1 MAQAEVHR
9 EHHAVLAVVDRHLCY
24 ALLGLPRVEDRAHR
38 WKWAVLNE
46 GRIVSFTER
55 LAHALKPA
63 RPEVPCV
70 LGRLRQ
76 VRLAPDLPRS
86 LHPPRRLDRD
96 AAGNDDRTMNTP
108 GHVRDRYASTRPRHV
123 EHVRPQHLALVDQH
137 GVRVQALDGART
149 GAAVGWRV
157 EVGKE

>member
-9 EHHAVLAVVDRHLCY
+9 EHDAVHLIVDCHLSD
-24 ALLGLPRVEDRAHR
+24 ALFRRPRMEDRADR
-38 WKWAVLNE
+38 RQRAILNE
-46 GRIVSFTER
+46 GREVAFTKR

-63 RPEVPCV
+63 CPEVRHV
-70 LGRLRQ
+70 LCALRQ
-76 VRLAPDLPRS
+76 VRLAPDLPRP

-123 EHVRPQHLALVDQH
+123 EHVRP
-137 GVRVQALDGART
+137 
-149 GAAVGWRV
+149 
-157 EVGKE
+157 